1 MAVTARVSVVGN
13 IAELVAAFRIAH
25 RWVGGDALFG
35 VIAVDI
41 VSLETLD
48 ETVAQVVGFVNV
60 STQVLQG
67 QKGLSILLQHFTVVG
82 ILKQL
87 VAIGAEVD
95 VIVIRLVVSAHHWAE
110 QSTAQRGGA
119 AHHSIA
125 RVGAYQL

>member
-1 MAVTARVSVVGN
+1 MAVTARVCVVGN
-13 IAELVAAFRIAH
+13 IAELVAAFSIAH
-25 RWVGGDALFG
+25 RWVGGDALVG

-48 ETVAQVVGFVNV
+48 VNVAQVVGFVNAP
-60 STQVLQG
+60 TQVLQG
-67 QKGLSILLQHFTVVG
+67 QKGLSSLLQHFTIVG

-95 VIVIRLVVSAHHWAE
+95 VIVIRLVVSAHHGAE

-125 RVGAYQL
+125 RVGAYQQ

>member
-1 MAVTARVSVVGN
+1 MTIAARVRVVGN
-13 IAELVAAFRIAH
+13 ITELVAAFSIAH
-25 RWVGGDALFG
+25 RCVSGDALVG
-35 VIAVDI
+35 AIAVDI

-48 ETVAQVVGFVNV
+48 INVAPIVGFVNAP
-60 STQVLQG
+60 TQVLQG
-67 QKGLSILLQHFTVVG
+67 KKGLSSLLQHFAVVG
-82 ILKQL
+82 IVKQF

-95 VIVIRLVVSAHHWAE
+95 VIVIRLVVSAHHGAE